1 MTGVL
6 RYSSATKRLHMTA
19 TTVTDRIEKTV
30 ILKAPRSRIWRAH
43 QRREA
48 VWRVVPGEAGRRVQA
63 GATIHGTITYP
74 GYEGLT
80 LEMAVERI
88 EPERLFSYRW
98 HPGDPQGGLL
108 SAEPMTLVE
117 FTLEDVARRH
127 APHDRRV
134 GIRQDPAGSPRR
146 GVPDERRRLDRADR
160 EHSSAMSRSRSA
172 AAARL
177 HESAP
182 VFAALGDE
190 TRLQI
195 VARLCAEGPLSIT
208 RLSEGAGV
216 TRQAI
221 TKHLNAL
228 SAAGLARNVK
238 SGREQIWEL
247 EVRRLEMARRCLD
260 RISDQWDIAITRLK
274 ALVEDS

>member
-1 MTGVL
+1 
-6 RYSSATKRLHMTA
+6 
-19 TTVTDRIEKTV
+19 
-30 ILKAPRSRIWRAH
+30 
-43 QRREA
+43 
-48 VWRVVPGEAGRRVQA
+48 
-63 GATIHGTITYP
+63 
-74 GYEGLT
+74 
-80 LEMAVERI
+80 
-88 EPERLFSYRW
+88 
-98 HPGDPQGGLL
+98 
-108 SAEPMTLVE
+108 
-117 FTLEDVARRH
+117 
-127 APHDRRV
+127 
-134 GIRQDPAGSPRR
+134 
-146 GVPDERRRLDRADR
+146 
-160 EHSSAMSRSRSA
+160 MSRSRNA

-177 HESAP
+177 NDSAP

-274 ALVEDS
+274 ALVEDT

>member
-1 MTGVL
+1 
-6 RYSSATKRLHMTA
+6 
-19 TTVTDRIEKTV
+19 
-30 ILKAPRSRIWRAH
+30 
-43 QRREA
+43 
-48 VWRVVPGEAGRRVQA
+48 
-63 GATIHGTITYP
+63 
-74 GYEGLT
+74 
-80 LEMAVERI
+80 
-88 EPERLFSYRW
+88 
-98 HPGDPQGGLL
+98 
-108 SAEPMTLVE
+108 
-117 FTLEDVARRH
+117 
-127 APHDRRV
+127 
-134 GIRQDPAGSPRR
+134 
-146 GVPDERRRLDRADR
+146 
-160 EHSSAMSRSRSA
+160 MSRSRNA

-238 SGREQIWEL
+238 TGREQIWEL

>member
-1 MTGVL
+1 
-6 RYSSATKRLHMTA
+6 
-19 TTVTDRIEKTV
+19 
-30 ILKAPRSRIWRAH
+30 
-43 QRREA
+43 
-48 VWRVVPGEAGRRVQA
+48 
-63 GATIHGTITYP
+63 
-74 GYEGLT
+74 
-80 LEMAVERI
+80 
-88 EPERLFSYRW
+88 
-98 HPGDPQGGLL
+98 
-108 SAEPMTLVE
+108 
-117 FTLEDVARRH
+117 
-127 APHDRRV
+127 
-134 GIRQDPAGSPRR
+134 
-146 GVPDERRRLDRADR
+146 
-160 EHSSAMSRSRSA
+160 MSRRRSA

-177 HESAP
+177 RRQASARQALDDSAP

-228 SAAGLARNVK
+228 SAAGLARHAK

-247 EVRRLEMARRCLD
+247 ETRRLEMARRCLD
-260 RISDQWDIAITRLK
+260 RISGQWDIALGRLK